1 MTNRAARRATIS
13 PRLVGQSFVKQYYDH
28 LSQDTHNLYRFYK
41 DESTFTHGE
50 GSQVV
55 RAAIFSRAR
64 RRSPSPPRPTPPRA
78 RLLPPP
84 PRDFCSCRWLS
95 RAE

>member
-64 RRSPSPPRPTPPRA
+64 RRSPSPPRRRKNMIPA
-78 RLLPPP
+78 VYNHV
-84 PRDFCSCRWLS
+84 
-95 RAE
+95 

>member
-50 GSQVV
+50 GSQVCEPPS
-55 RAAIFSRAR
+55 FRAR
-64 RRSPSPPRPTPPRA
+64 APALPST
-78 RLLPPP
+78 LPPP
-84 PRDFCSCRWLS
+84 ALPPLGLPPSSAAD
-95 RAE
+95 